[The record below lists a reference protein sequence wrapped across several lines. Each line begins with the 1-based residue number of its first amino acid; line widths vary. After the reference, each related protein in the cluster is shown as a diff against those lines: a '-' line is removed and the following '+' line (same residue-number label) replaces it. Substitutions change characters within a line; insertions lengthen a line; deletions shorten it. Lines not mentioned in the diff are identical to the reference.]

1 MIVHN
6 LNEELKDINIS
17 KDSIYFVEQY
27 LNSSSYI
34 CDAISEQAES
44 NIDIYYSDLFEWA
57 KNHFGDIEEANEELG
72 APNDIIRQIQQAQFL
87 YNERQLY
94 DELEEII
101 LYSVLLEATEYA
113 EEVTK
118 EQFSELLEV
127 AEHLDNNDRFDDI
140 KDAVKEVFEKEEELG
155 E

>member
-17 KDSIYFVEQY
+17 RDSIYFVEQY
-27 LNSSSYI
+27 LNSLSYI
-34 CDAISEQAES
+34 CDAISEQADS
-44 NIDIYYSDLFEWA
+44 NIDIYYSDLFDWA
-57 KNHFGDIEEANEELG
+57 KNHFEEINEAMQEFG
-72 APNDIIRQIQQAQFL
+72 AMSDIIKQIQQAQYS

-101 LYSVLLEATEYA
+101 LYAVLLEAKEYA

-118 EQFSELLEV
+118 EQFSELLEI
-127 AEHLDNNDRFDDI
+127 AEHLDHNDRFDDI
-140 KDAVKEVFEKEEELG
+140 KDAVKEVFEKEDEQG

>member
-17 KDSIYFVEQY
+17 RDSIYFVEQY
-27 LNSSSYI
+27 LNSLSYI
-34 CDAISEQAES
+34 CDAISEQADS

-57 KNHFGDIEEANEELG
+57 KNHFDEINEAMQEFG
-72 APNDIIRQIQQAQFL
+72 AMSDIIKQIQQAQFL

-101 LYSVLLEATEYA
+101 LYAVLLEAKEYA

-118 EQFSELLEV
+118 EQFSELLEI
-127 AEHLDNNDRFDDI
+127 AEHLDHNDRFDDI
-140 KDAVKEVFEKEEELG
+140 KDAVKEVFNKEEEQG

>member
-34 CDAISEQAES
+34 CDAISEQADS

-57 KNHFGDIEEANEELG
+57 KHHFGEIEEANEELG
-72 APNDIIRQIQQAQFL
+72 APNDMIKQIQQAQFL

-101 LYSVLLEATEYA
+101 LYAVLLEAKEHA

-118 EQFSELLEV
+118 EQFGELLEI
-127 AEHLDNNDRFDDI
+127 AEHLDNSDRFDDI
-140 KDAVKEVFEKEEELG
+140 KDAVKEVFEKEDEQG

>member
-27 LNSSSYI
+27 LDTSCYI
-34 CDAISEQAES
+34 CDAITEKAD
-44 NIDIYYSDLFEWA
+44 NDIDVYYSDLFEWA
-57 KNHFGDIEEANEELG
+57 KHNFSYIEEANEELG
-72 APNDIIRQIQQAQFL
+72 APNDIIKQIQQAQFL
-87 YNERQLY
+87 YNERKLY

-101 LYSVLLEATEYA
+101 LYAVLLEAKEYA

-118 EQFSELLEV
+118 EQFSELLEI
-127 AEHLDNNDRFDDI
+127 AEHLDHNDRFDDI
-140 KDAVKEVFEKEEELG
+140 KDAVKEVFEKENEQG

>member
-34 CDAISEQAES
+34 CDAISEHADG
-44 NIDIYYSDLFEWA
+44 NVDIYNSDLFEWA
-57 KNHFGDIEEANEELG
+57 KYNFSYIEEANEEFG
-72 APNDIIRQIQQAQFL
+72 APNDIIKQIQQAQYL

-101 LYSVLLEATEYA
+101 LYSVLLEAKEYA

-127 AEHLDNNDRFDDI
+127 AEHLDHNDRFDDI
-140 KDAVKEVFEKEEELG
+140 KDAVKEVFEKEDEQG